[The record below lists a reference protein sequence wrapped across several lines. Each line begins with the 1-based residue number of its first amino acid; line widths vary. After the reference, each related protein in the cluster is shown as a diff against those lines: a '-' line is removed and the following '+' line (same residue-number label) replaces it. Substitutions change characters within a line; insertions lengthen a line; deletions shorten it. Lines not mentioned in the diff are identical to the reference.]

1 MAYILMQT
9 HTRCTWRVNNELL
22 GYTGQNVTPET

>member
-9 HTRCTWRVNNELL
+9 HTVHLASELL
-22 GYTGQNVTPET
+22 VGYTGQNVTPET